1 MLSWRICA
9 HMCTTTGPTREP
21 PLPPFFLD
29 CSSIPKLVRATM
41 QPGPANNPY
50 RYPFYTHT
58 HTRAYTHR
66 ETGHTPRGGNRG
78 ATEGEISKRRKDS
91 GARIDP
97 FPPIES
103 LIPFQKP
110 TPLLPLCD
118 DERNNRAEKCAL
130 PSIVLFCRKV
140 FQCFFPGGFSKDSS
154 CRSISL
160 GEGKEVVLAK
170 RSQDCM
176 IRGEDTR
183 RQRKVLGKKGRRREG
198 RRWKFR
204 ENRTRKF
211 YFTIKFFFDEI
222 PRETWKLDSYSVEW
236 REFMRRDTWIK
247 FNRIY
252 FVYLF
257 IFAPGIFNV
266 FENPI
271 TLITTT
277 FFVFPIA
284 YTL

>member
-1 MLSWRICA
+1 MHTCA
-9 HMCTTTGPTREP
+9 PPQGRRENLP
-21 PLPPFFLD
+21 SPPFF
-29 CSSIPKLVRATM
+29 SIAVQYPNWFARQCNRAPQTT
-41 QPGPANNPY
+41 PIATLS
-50 RYPFYTHT
+50 THT

-66 ETGHTPRGGNRG
+66 ETGHTPRGGNRGG

-130 PSIVLFCRKV
+130 PSIVLFCKKV

>member
-50 RYPFYTHT
+50 RYPFLHT
-58 HTRAYTHR
+58 HTRAHTHTERQGTRLAEETEEVRPREKYQKGKRIRGRGSILFPRSSLWFLFRNPSLSFPFATMR
-66 ETGHTPRGGNRG
+66 ETI
-78 ATEGEISKRRKDS
+78 ARKS
-91 GARIDP
+91 VP
-97 FPPIES
+97 SPPS
-103 LIPFQKP
+103 F
-110 TPLLPLCD
+110 CSV
-118 DERNNRAEKCAL
+118 EKF
-130 PSIVLFCRKV
+130 SSV
-140 FQCFFPGGFSKDSS
+140 FFPGGFSKDSS

-222 PRETWKLDSYSVEW
+222 PRETW
-236 REFMRRDTWIK
+236 
-247 FNRIY
+247 
-252 FVYLF
+252 
-257 IFAPGIFNV
+257 
-266 FENPI
+266 
-271 TLITTT
+271 
-277 FFVFPIA
+277 
-284 YTL
+284 